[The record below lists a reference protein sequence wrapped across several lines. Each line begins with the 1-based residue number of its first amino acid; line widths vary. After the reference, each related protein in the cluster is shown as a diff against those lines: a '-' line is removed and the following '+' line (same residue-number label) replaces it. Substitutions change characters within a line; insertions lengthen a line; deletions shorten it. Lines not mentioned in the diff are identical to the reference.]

1 MMVFVNEATKE
12 SILVRLRRP
21 DVLVDVQDLERAGL
35 TTIAGQR
42 EKIDG
47 KEYVALRSLAPAI
60 TFQFDEPSLEL
71 RLSARPDL
79 LPVTHVDLS
88 PSPRPRDLVVRSDT
102 SAFANYAVQYGSPNV
117 VSGFEEL
124 GVSVRGSL
132 LYTGL
137 SQTPTGF
144 FRGLTNFTVDEPS
157 SLRRWVAGDTFAY
170 WQRAGVR

>member
-1 MMVFVNEATKE
+1 MRRSLLALVLVAAAARAAQDQPVYVDLFVNEAAKQ
-12 SILVRLRRP
+12 SILVRLRSP
-21 DVLVDVQDLERAGL
+21 DVLVDVQDLDRAGL
-35 TTIAGQR
+35 TAVAGQR

-47 KEYVALRSLAPAI
+47 KEYVALGSLAPAI

-71 RLSARPDL
+71 RLTARPEL
-79 LPVTHVDLS
+79 LPVTQVDLS

-124 GVSVRGSL
+124 GLSVRGNL

-137 SQTPTGF
+137 SQTPSGF
-144 FRGLTNFTVDEPS
+144 SRGRQT
-157 SLRRWVAGDTFAY
+157 R
-170 WQRAGVR
+170 